1 MDIEAP
7 EDWNTA
13 KDMLLPVIR
22 RATEPSHAWQAE
34 EQASANRLIRRPFG
48 LFLSELVMIDLPEVR
63 MFVNQGHLDRWGVPS
78 HVVFEAAHNVL
89 RDHATSGLKHLP
101 EYDLWQLDA
110 PDGSASSRLVL
121 KGWLQAFADQV
132 EGPPV
137 AIAPSPRLLLVGGLH
152 NDTQLSRLVEISEEG
167 FERAGSPLS
176 PALYGADAQG
186 RAQPLRMSPVTW
198 HHRRINANLDLLA
211 KRVYSDQTEQLQAST
226 QAHLTPFRVEHQTSS
241 GESISWCTLSSSHT
255 TTWMPQTDYVEVEDG
270 SDTWWIA
277 SSRIE
282 ELAPHCWRLAPT
294 HPVWRVT
301 PFPDPKTLAL
311 LKAASEPRP

>member
-1 MDIEAP
+1 MVR
-7 EDWNTA
+7 
-13 KDMLLPVIR
+13 LQ
-22 RATEPSHAWQAE
+22 RAT
-34 EQASANRLIRRPFG
+34 ANA
-48 LFLSELVMIDLPEVR
+48 VMGR
-63 MFVNQGHLDRWGVPS
+63 TMF
-78 HVVFEAAHNVL
+78 
-89 RDHATSGLKHLP
+89 RDHATAGLKHLP

-121 KGWLQAFADQV
+121 KGWLQAFEGQV
-132 EGPPV
+132 QGPPV
-137 AIAPSPRLLLVGGLH
+137 AIAPSSRLLLVGGLH

-211 KRVYSDQTEQLQAST
+211 KRVYSDQIEQLQAST
-226 QAHLTPFRVEHQTSS
+226 QAHLTPFRVENHTSS
-241 GESISWCTLSSSHT
+241 GESISWCTLSSSHK
-255 TTWMPQTDYVEVEDG
+255 TTWLPQTDYVKVEDG
-270 SDTWWIA
+270 SDAWWIS

-282 ELAPHCWRLAPT
+282 ELAPGCWHHAPT

-301 PFPDPKTLAL
+301 PFPAPKTLAL
-311 LKAASEPRP
+311 LKAASEPQP